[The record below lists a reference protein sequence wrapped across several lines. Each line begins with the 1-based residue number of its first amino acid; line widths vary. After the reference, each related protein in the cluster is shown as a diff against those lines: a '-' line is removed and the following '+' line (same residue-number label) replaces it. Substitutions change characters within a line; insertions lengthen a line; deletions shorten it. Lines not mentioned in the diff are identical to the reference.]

1 MLMRGVCFLEKPPPI
16 IVMLCRYCS
25 YCSNI
30 NIYRYYLE
38 EYYRVLLLLPTLP
51 TFPTSSTF
59 HQTLETAPKAVSIS
73 ERLMSLLI
81 IEPRMFEAF

>member
-1 MLMRGVCFLEKPPPI
+1 MEKPPPI

-25 YCSNI
+25 ECSNI

-38 EYYRVLLLLPTLP
+38 EYYRVFLLLPTFA
-51 TFPTSSTF
+51 TFPTF

-81 IEPRMFEAF
+81 IELRMFEAF